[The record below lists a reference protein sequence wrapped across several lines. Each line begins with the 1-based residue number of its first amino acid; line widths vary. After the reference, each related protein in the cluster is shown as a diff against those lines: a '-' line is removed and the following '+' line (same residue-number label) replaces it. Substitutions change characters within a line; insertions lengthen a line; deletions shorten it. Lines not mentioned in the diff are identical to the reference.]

1 MTDLV
6 KLAESAKKVIRG
18 GRVYLS
24 TDEGKR
30 EALRVLDEMLP
41 YVYPGNTVQGDFGT
55 IRELYQQATGKR
67 VHKEI
72 LA

>member
-1 MTDLV
+1 MVDLV

-18 GRVYLS
+18 GREYLS
-24 TDEGKR
+24 TKEGQR
-30 EALRVLDEMLP
+30 EALRVLEEMCP
-41 YVYPGNTVQGDFGT
+41 MVYPGSTVQGDFGT